1 MSKVFRQ
8 LFGIFAKRLGI
19 RVGFIVAIV
28 VMLTMAVP
36 TLAAA
41 SGPWRSFGGY
51 NSQPPVVYHQP
62 AQSPTYNNPPQN
74 VQSPSSFDFGCSVAF
89 PSQYGTAN
97 ISGTVGG
104 VSVNFSSQNTSY
116 SATFSGTAGTI
127 YTNNVHYT
135 FEYEHISCTDNK
147 LIVQGADSLQRSFSL
162 TAENRNGQ
170 MTATLRSA
178 LYNVSGTFVGTMSI
192 VPVHN

>member
-1 MSKVFRQ
+1 MKRDFRRSLGVSIIVIG
-8 LFGIFAKRLGI
+8 LFALMAMPVAAR
-19 RVGFIVAIV
+19 GFW
-28 VMLTMAVP
+28 
-36 TLAAA
+36 
-41 SGPWRSFGGY
+41 GRGGNTPPVY
-51 NSQPPVVYHQP
+51 SQPTPV
-62 AQSPTYNNPPQN
+62 STSTPT
-74 VQSPSSFDFGCSVAF
+74 QSPSSFNFNCNVAF

-97 ISGTVGG
+97 ISGIVGG
-104 VSVNFSSQNTSY
+104 VSVNFGSQNTSY

-170 MTATLRSA
+170 MTVTLHSA